1 MQTIIIVAM
10 TKDGLIGANGRLPWN
25 DRADM
30 AHFKRTTMGHAV
42 VMGRKTF
49 DSIGRP
55 LPGRRNVVLSRE
67 RNLKIDGAEV
77 VESFEDAI
85 DLCRKNREAKV
96 YIIGGA
102 QLYEQGLAMA
112 DEMIVTMMEQQG
124 LEGDTYFPEWN
135 RGEWETGPS
144 QTGDDSRVQRFRRRG

>member
-30 AHFKRTTMGHAV
+30 AHFKRSTMGHAV

-49 DSIGRP
+49 DSIGRA

-67 RNLKIDGAEV
+67 RNLKIEGADV

-85 DLCRKNREAKV
+85 DLCNKRREAKAF
-96 YIIGGA
+96 IIGGA
-102 QLYEQGLAMA
+102 QVYEQALPIA
-112 DEMIVTMMEQQG
+112 DELVVTMMEQEG

-135 RGEWETGPS
+135 RGEW
-144 QTGDDSRVQRFRRRG
+144 